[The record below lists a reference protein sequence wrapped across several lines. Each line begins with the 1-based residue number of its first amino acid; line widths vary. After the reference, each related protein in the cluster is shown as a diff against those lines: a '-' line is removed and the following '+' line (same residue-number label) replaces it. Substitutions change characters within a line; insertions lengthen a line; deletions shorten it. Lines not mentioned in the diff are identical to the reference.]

1 MNLFSRLL
9 PVLAAALAMLV
20 PPAGAQTAPLQGPIV
35 KQIDVQFVGPES
47 ISRDRVLANLA
58 TQVGQ
63 PYSEQA
69 VEADIRS
76 LYATGTLANVRIF
89 GEPLEDGV
97 KVTVLLQGRPTVSEV
112 LIEGAQQISQNR
124 VRREVSVKPGQGL
137 SEEKIEDDRR
147 KILKLYQD
155 RNYSDVDIQY
165 KIEDL
170 PDNKARV
177 IFAITE
183 GPKLV
188 VRRISFVGN
197 YSVKD
202 KDLRGAMKTKTWN
215 LLSYFNKSGR
225 LTSAQL
231 EEDRTALRLFY
242 QNRGFADVQI
252 TDIATQPV
260 PGGRGDG
267 VEVLVT
273 IQEGIQYR
281 VNSVTFEG
289 VNLVPTDR
297 LLAILSMREGSL
309 FTPSAPVPGP
319 PGSTPKTGGLVGD
332 LNAIRS
338 FYGQRGYIEANAIPQ
353 ITPAGQGAVD
363 INYKIDEGVQ
373 SYVNLIN
380 IQGNSRTQD
389 RVIRRELV
397 IKPGEV
403 YDSTLVDVSKARLEG
418 LQYFSNVTISPSDTV
433 VPGRKDVNV
442 IVEEKRTGSF
452 NFGAGFSTIDS
463 LIGFAELQQTNFDLF
478 NWPRFTGGGQR
489 FRLRA
494 QYGIQRQDYVI
505 SWTEPYFFG
514 YNLAFGIEGYYRQ
527 ANFLSAVYNQSNLGV
542 ATNLRKELFSYR
554 GGRLTADGEYRLE
567 RIEIYDV
574 EEDEVGQFIE
584 DSAGVY
590 TRSAISSG
598 LTWDS
603 RDSLTLTR
611 KGEFVRLG
619 GFLAGGFLGGTVQ
632 DFGITLDAS
641 KFILLPWDTIL
652 SFKGQVAVVDTWGG
666 ADNDNLG
673 VPIFDRLYLGGANN
687 LRGFDF
693 RDVSPKDEDG
703 NPIGGNSLAY
713 GTIEYSV
720 PIISRI
726 RGSLFT
732 DWGFVNRGSFDFS
745 TDNVSADIGIGLR
758 VELPIGPI
766 RVDYGIPVID
776 GLGDGGTG
784 KFNFNIGY
792 QF

>member
-1 MNLFSRLL
+1 MNCLTRFLL
-9 PVLAAALAMLV
+9 VAAALFAVLT
-20 PPAGAQTAPLQGPIV
+20 PQADAQNAPLQGPIV

-47 ISRDRVLANLA
+47 ITRDRVLANLA

-63 PYSEQA
+63 PYSDQA

-76 LYATGTLANVRIF
+76 LYATGTLANVRMF
-89 GEPLEDGV
+89 GEPFQDGV
-97 KVTVLLQGRPTVSEV
+97 KVTVLLQGRPIVAEV
-112 LIEGAQQISQNR
+112 LIEGAEQIGQNR
-124 VRREVSVKPGQGL
+124 VRREVSVKPGQSL

-155 RNYSDVDIQY
+155 RNFSDVDVQY
-165 KIEDL
+165 KIEDM

-177 IFAITE
+177 IFSITE
-183 GPKLV
+183 GPKLI
-188 VRRISFVGN
+188 VRRITFVGN

-202 KDLRGAMKTKTWN
+202 RDLRAAMKTKTWN

-231 EEDRTALRLFY
+231 DEDRAALRMLY

-252 TDIATQPV
+252 SDIATQPV
-260 PGGRGDG
+260 AEGRDG
-267 VEVLVT
+267 VELVVT

-281 VNSVTFEG
+281 VNSVTLEG
-289 VNLVPTDR
+289 VNIVPVDR
-297 LLAILSMREGSL
+297 VLGVLSMREGSL
-309 FTPSAPVPGP
+309 FTPSAPLPAAPGA
-319 PGSTPKTGGLVGD
+319 TARTGGLVGD
-332 LNAIRS
+332 LNAIRT

-373 SYVNLIN
+373 SYVNLVN

-403 YDSTLVDVSKARLEG
+403 YDSTLVDVSKARLEN
-418 LQYFSNVTISPSDTV
+418 LQYFSNVTLTPSDTV
-433 VPGRKDVNV
+433 VPGRKDLNV

-478 NWPRFTGGGQR
+478 NWPNFTGGGQR
-489 FRLRA
+489 FRIRA
-494 QYGIQRQDYVI
+494 QYGIERQDYVI
-505 SWTEPYFFG
+505 SWTEPYFLGYKLSFG
-514 YNLAFGIEGYYRQ
+514 VEGYYRQ
-527 ANFLSAVYNQSNLGV
+527 ANFLSTVYNQSNLG
-542 ATNLRKELFSYR
+542 AAFNFRKPLTNFLSAE
-554 GGRLTADGEYRLE
+554 AEYRIE
-567 RIEIYDV
+567 QIEIYDV
-574 EEDEVGQFIE
+574 QTDEVGPYIE
-584 DSAGVY
+584 ESAGGY
-590 TRSAISSG
+590 TRSAISGG
-598 LTWDS
+598 LTWDT
-603 RDSLTLTR
+603 RDDLRLTR

-632 DFGITLDAS
+632 TYGITLDAA
-641 KFILLPWDTIL
+641 KYILLPWDTIL
-652 SFKGQVAVVDTWGG
+652 TFKGQVGAVDTWGD
-666 ADNDNLG
+666 ANDSIIG

-693 RDVSPKDEDG
+693 RDVSPKDQDG

-720 PIISRI
+720 PIITRI
-726 RGSLFT
+726 RGSVFT
-732 DWGFVNRGSFDFS
+732 DVGFVNSGSWDFS
-745 TDNVSADIGIGLR
+745 PNDFSADVGIGLR

-766 RVDYGIPVID
+766 RVDYGIPVIN
-776 GLGDGGTG
+776 GLGDGGSG
-784 KFNFNIGY
+784 KFNFNVGY